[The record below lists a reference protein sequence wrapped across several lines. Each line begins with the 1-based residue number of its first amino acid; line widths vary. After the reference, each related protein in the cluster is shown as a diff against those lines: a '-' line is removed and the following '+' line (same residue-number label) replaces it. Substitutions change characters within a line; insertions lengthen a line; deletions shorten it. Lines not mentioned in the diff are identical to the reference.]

1 MTSPYENRYSNAMK
15 TQNKIGILLLNLGG
29 PERLEDVRPF
39 LYNLF
44 SDRQIIRLGP
54 SFLQKPIAWA
64 IARRRAPKS
73 MANYARIGGGSP
85 IRKKTEEQANA
96 LEQALQKDRR
106 FIVRPC
112 MRYWH
117 PFATT
122 ALQEM
127 QQAGVE
133 EIVALPLYPHYS
145 IATTGSSLSDLH
157 QTRERLEL
165 DIPIRDIHSWPT
177 EPLFI
182 ACLADRIRTGLQ
194 TFHGAPVQVVYSA
207 HSLPVQFIREGD
219 PYVDHLQQTIA
230 AVEDLT
236 RIQGHLCYQSRS
248 GPVEWLGPSLP
259 EMLASLAKEGC
270 ANVLVVPISFVS
282 DHVETLYEIDIQYRE
297 MAEGLGLGFAMTTAL
312 NADSRF
318 IAGLR
323 NLVLTCLK
331 S

>member
-1 MTSPYENRYSNAMK
+1 MK

-29 PERLEDVRPF
+29 PERPEDVRPF

-54 SFLQKPIAWA
+54 SFLQKPIAWM

-85 IRKKTEEQANA
+85 IRAKTEEQARA
-96 LEQALQKDRR
+96 LEAALQQDGR
-106 FIVRPC
+106 FLVRPC

-117 PFATT
+117 PFATE
-122 ALQEM
+122 ALGAM
-127 QQAGVE
+127 QQAEVE
-133 EIVALPLYPHYS
+133 KIIALPLYPHYS

-157 QTRERLEL
+157 RTAEQLGL
-165 DIPIRDIHSWPT
+165 DIPILDIHSWPS
-177 EPLFI
+177 EPSFI
-182 ACLADRIRTGLQ
+182 ACLADRIRAGLQ
-194 TFHGAPVQVVYSA
+194 TFRGEPVQVVYSA

-230 AVEDLT
+230 AVEALT
-236 RIQGHLCYQSRS
+236 GIQGRLCYQSRS
-248 GPVEWLGPSLP
+248 GPVEWLEPSLP
-259 EMLASLAKEGC
+259 ETLRSLAAEGC

-297 MAEGLGLGFAMTTAL
+297 MAVELGMGFASTTAL
-312 NADSRF
+312 NADPRF
-318 IAGLR
+318 LEGLR
-323 NLVLTCLK
+323 NLVLTRLK
-331 S
+331 D

>member
-1 MTSPYENRYSNAMK
+1 MK

-39 LYNLF
+39 LFNLF

-54 SFLQKPIAWA
+54 SLLQKPIAWM

-85 IRKKTEEQANA
+85 IKARTEEQANA
-96 LEQALQKDRR
+96 LENALLQDGR

-117 PFATT
+117 PFATE
-122 ALQEM
+122 ALRTM

-133 EIVALPLYPHYS
+133 TIIALPLYPHYS

-157 QTRERLEL
+157 RTAELLGL
-165 DIPIRDIHSWPT
+165 DIPILDIHSWPS
-177 EPLFI
+177 EPCFI
-182 ACLADRIRTGLQ
+182 ACLADRIRIGLQ
-194 TFHGAPVQVVYSA
+194 TFENKPVQVVYSA

-230 AVEDLT
+230 AVEALT
-236 RIQGHLCYQSRS
+236 GIQGRLCYQSRS
-248 GPVEWLGPSLP
+248 GPVEWLEPSLP
-259 EMLASLAKEGC
+259 ETLRSLAAEGC
-270 ANVLVVPISFVS
+270 TNVLVVPISFVS
-282 DHVETLYEIDIQYRE
+282 DHVETLYEIDIEYRE
-297 MAEGLGLGFAMTTAL
+297 IATGLGMGFVSTTAL
-312 NADSRF
+312 NADPRF
-318 IAGLR
+318 IEGLR
-323 NLVLTCLK
+323 NLVLATLEN
-331 S
+331 